1 MKVFQNMSKC
11 DKLITEACNI
21 SLSGSEAVENCSKI
35 MANFRQ
41 GAEACKNTST
51 NCTCWNTLV
60 KDVQAVK
67 DCNIGKSNFSVL
79 EVYFESENCIQLD
92 QRKRQ

>member
-1 MKVFQNMSKC
+1 MEVFKNMSQC

-35 MANFRQ
+35 MANFRA
-41 GAEACKNTST
+41 GADACKSAST
-51 NCTCWNTLV
+51 NCSCWNTLV

-79 EVYFESENCIQLD
+79 GVSFEYENCY
-92 QRKRQ
+92 